1 MTPIT
6 GTYRPLSLDTIEK
19 ETIFNLETL
28 MSGIYSQS
36 STALYPHSYIESQAV
51 YAAPIISKRVVP
63 TPENGMRMIYTV
75 AFQIDPMAGFNANGI
90 WNHVLPMAQDL
101 IL

>member
-6 GTYRPLSLDTIEK
+6 GTYRPLGLDTIEK

-28 MSGIYSQS
+28 MSGLYSKAPNTS
-36 STALYPHSYIESQAV
+36 FPHNYIESPAV
-51 YAAPIISKRVVP
+51 YGAPIVSKRIIP
-63 TPENGMRMIYTV
+63 TPENGLRLIYV
-75 AFQIDPMAGFNANGI
+75 IAFELDPMAGFQANGV

-101 IL
+101 VL